1 MIGKALKERA
11 FFRCRRCLAGIVAIS
26 LLALQGACAGGAG
39 SAHAGL
45 ACEPGGGIPVLD
57 YTLIRTLPHDP
68 AAFTQGLL
76 IADGWLYESTGLY
89 GESSVRRHELQSGRE
104 LARTALPAG
113 LFGEGLVLAQ
123 GRLYQLTW
131 REGVVRS
138 YRPEDLQLLASWRI
152 DGEGWGLAFDGRHL
166 IQSDGSATLFF
177 RDPGDL
183 REVRRLQ
190 VTAAGRPVR
199 GLNEL
204 EYVGGRVFANLY
216 PTDCVAVIDAAGGS
230 VVGWLDLGGLARR
243 AAAEAPGTDVTNG
256 IAYDPAAGSY
266 YVTGKYWPF
275 LAEIRI
281 DGLSVRPAA
290 DPR

>member
-1 MIGKALKERA
+1 MTKILKIKNFSCGWRFAAGAVAL
-11 FFRCRRCLAGIVAIS
+11 G
-26 LLALQGACAGGAG
+26 LLGLQVACAGGVTSSRA
-39 SAHAGL
+39 SL
-45 ACEPGGGIPVLD
+45 ACEAGGSIPVLD
-57 YTLIRTLPHDP
+57 YTLIRTLSHDP

-76 IADGWLYESTGLY
+76 ITGDWLFESTGLY
-89 GESSVRRHELQSGRE
+89 GESTLRRYELQSGRE
-104 LARTALPAG
+104 VARTELPAE

-131 REGVVRS
+131 QEGVVRS

-177 RDPGDL
+177 RNPSDL
-183 REVRRLQ
+183 REARRLQ

-204 EYVGGRVFANLY
+204 EYVDGRVLANLY
-216 PTDCVAVIDAAGGS
+216 PTDCVAVIDTDDGA
-230 VVGWLDLGGLARR
+230 VVGWLDLGELARR

-266 YVTGKYWPF
+266 YVTGKRWPF

-281 DGLSVRPAA
+281 DGLSARPAG
-290 DPR
+290 DQR